1 MSTAKVAT
9 VIILSCIVGLIAGF
23 GVGSL
28 PLKSALAKAGPHF
41 ELAGQTNTAANSSQ
55 VNLAQPAPGS
65 AVSAAAPDSVGV
77 GGSFVTDVYKAD
89 SPAVVHITNKAVIER
104 FDFFFGRQQYETEA
118 TGSGVIVEKSGYI
131 LTNHHVAANANE
143 IIVVLNDGREFT
155 AKVIGSDPGTDLA
168 LLKIDADSDL
178 PTAPLGDSSQ
188 VQVGEWVVA
197 IGNPRGLDWTVTC
210 GVVSALGRETV
221 SQTGQTMRG
230 LIQTDASINPGN
242 SGGPLL
248 NARGEVIGI
257 NEMIV
262 SGSGGSEGI
271 GLAIPINT
279 AKEVLD
285 DLIKHGRVIRPW
297 LGIAVYVEVNKRLA
311 MRHNLPVD
319 YGVVVA
325 NVYENSPA
333 VKGDISPH
341 LTNRRTGEYR
351 YDILTTVNGEK
362 IESERGLLDMI
373 RALNPGDEATIGF
386 YRITNGE
393 YQVMEAK
400 VVLDALPAEAP
411 LMGVI

>member
-1 MSTAKVAT
+1 MSKARIAA
-9 VIILSCIVGLIAGF
+9 VIILSCLVGLIAGF

-28 PLKSALAKAGPHF
+28 PLKSALARSGPLANLVSTSNAG
-41 ELAGQTNTAANSSQ
+41 GAAQ
-55 VNLAQPAPGS
+55 VNAAQPGS
-65 AVSAAAPDSVGV
+65 NLAVNAAAPGTGGV
-77 GGSFVTDVYKAD
+77 GGSFVTDVYKKY

-104 FDFFFGRQQYETEA
+104 FDIFFGRQQYETEA

-155 AKVIGSDPGTDLA
+155 AEVIGADPGTDLA
-168 LLKIDADSDL
+168 LLKIEADTEL

-210 GVVSALGRETV
+210 GVITAMGREAV

-248 NARGEVIGI
+248 NASGEVIGI

-297 LGIAVYVEVNKRLA
+297 LGIAPYVEVNKRLA

-333 VKGDISPH
+333 AKSNISPH
-341 LTNRRTGEYR
+341 LTNRRSGEYR
-351 YDILTTVNGEK
+351 YDILTTVNGER

-373 RALNPGDEATIGF
+373 RELSPGATATIGF
-386 YRITNGE
+386 YRVTNGE
-393 YQVMEAK
+393 YEVKEAQ

>member
-1 MSTAKVAT
+1 MSKARIAA
-9 VIILSCIVGLIAGF
+9 VIILSCVVGLIAGF

-28 PLKSALAKAGPHF
+28 PLKSALARSHPPLT
-41 ELAGQTNTAANSSQ
+41 LASQTNAAAGSAQ
-55 VNLAQPAPGS
+55 VNLAQPASDAGVNAIEPS
-65 AVSAAAPDSVGV
+65 SDGV
-77 GGSFVTDVYKAD
+77 GGSFVTDVYKMD
-89 SPAVVHITNKAVIER
+89 SPAVVHITNKAIIQR
-104 FDFFFGRQQYETEA
+104 YDFFFGPQQYETEA

-131 LTNHHVAANANE
+131 LTNQHVMANAKE

-155 AKVIGSDPGTDLA
+155 ADVIGSDPGTDLA
-168 LLKIDADSDL
+168 LLKINADGDL
-178 PTAPLGDSSQ
+178 PTAPLGDSSK
-188 VQVGEWVVA
+188 VEVGEWVVA

-210 GVVSALGRETV
+210 GVVSAMGRETV

-248 NARGEVIGI
+248 NAKGEVIGI

-285 DLIKHGRVIRPW
+285 DLIQHGRVIRPW

-311 MRHNLPVD
+311 LRHNLPVD

-333 VKGDISPH
+333 AKGNISPH

-362 IESERGLLDMI
+362 VESERALLDMI
-373 RALNPGDEATIGF
+373 RALNPGDTATIGF

-393 YQVMEAK
+393 YKAMEAK